1 MSLFKFSLVRKNEE
15 MVDLQA
21 CEYGIHHNSV
31 LDSGNRLTLVI
42 SKALWRKMVKG
53 IGSYN
58 IKIDLNINT
67 L

>member
-21 CEYGIHHNSV
+21 WEYGIHHNSV

-42 SKALWRKMVKG
+42 PKALWRKMVKG